1 MNRNLALSIFAI
13 SRCLGAM
20 EQWERCLRVLT
31 HPVATSQEVDSAL
44 DCVVVLFHASGGCPG
59 LVVAPLREA
68 ISEQKAMSSDTALSD
83 KCDEALAVLRQVPAR
98 TVKRKRVGDSVVPA
112 HTRKGDHG
120 CRALAAWHSFA
131 APRSASLDEVSQD
144 ATAAAA
150 VAVVGKGD
158 ASPEV
163 TAAKAVDA
171 ASLAAKSESVAEV
184 EGMIL
189 EPEGERV
196 AVSCDMIQMV
206 LERSSDSADGPK
218 RRKKRR
224 GTRSS
229 WVPGGSCTG
238 WVGRGGRAVEPQS
251 QVLIAN
257 AYKRVSDLPTSARAP
272 LRKVFPTV
280 GNVQQTSFAA
290 RFLSGLLQLPAR
302 TIQNI
307 AEHVY
312 KVGPCKRPVVRNWV
326 QVASE
331 TEADAAAA
339 APVPAPEPAA
349 AAEVGVESEADA
361 AAAAPGE
368 RPAAGEIVVPP
379 PEPAASAKAVV
390 EAEAGAATAARGAE
404 PAAAGEPAAGG
415 DTTVEATAD
424 KAVAAP
430 VGFMNLLRAA
440 AFLSSRGLS
449 KDAFPHLC
457 HLIVASSGDL
467 HSSYHHAKFVTVFDK
482 TVSDIVTAKLIQH
495 LATPLPATGRPP
507 DVEFIGD
514 HVTIGKYF
522 GRARDTFFFM
532 GLQFSIPEWPYT
544 AALLTGIEHEEGD
557 GRCDAQMA
565 RITAAFQRLGP
576 QPLAHWVATRFVTA
590 CGDGALVRGGP
601 KAKHSGT
608 AVMNALFCPHEDR
621 ATWDDF
627 HVYNTAGAKAL
638 DASPMAMQY
647 CSLLR
652 KLEHLFGLGQGRH
665 LHRSVTA
672 FLGQP
677 HLRLAA
683 MCGHRTCDWR
693 SCKVVQKNA
702 IRARQ

>member
-1 MNRNLALSIFAI
+1 
-13 SRCLGAM
+13 M

-44 DCVVVLFHASGGCPG
+44 DCVVALFHDWGGCPG
-59 LVVAPLREA
+59 LVAAPLREA
-68 ISEQKAMSSDTALSD
+68 IGEQKAMSSDTALSD
-83 KCDEALAVLRQVPAR
+83 KCDEALAVLRRVPAR
-98 TVKRKRVGDSVVPA
+98 AVKRACVGESMVPA
-112 HTRKGDHG
+112 HTTKGG

-131 APRSASLDEVSQD
+131 APRSAALHETSHEATAATAVAVVARGDASPEVAAAK

-150 VAVVGKGD
+150 VAAVV
-158 ASPEV
+158 AEN
-163 TAAKAVDA
+163 
-171 ASLAAKSESVAEV
+171 ESVAEV
-184 EGMIL
+184 AADPPGLCGMIL
-189 EPEGERV
+189 ECEDER
-196 AVSCDMIQMV
+196 AAGSCDMATMV
-206 LERSSDSADGPK
+206 LERSSDSSDTPK
-218 RRKKRR
+218 RPKKRRR

-229 WVPGGSCTG
+229 WEPGGNAAG
-238 WVGRGGRAVEPQS
+238 WVGRGGRALEPQS

-257 AYKRVSDLPTSARAP
+257 AYKRVSDVPTSARAP
-272 LRKVFPTV
+272 LRKLFPTM
-280 GNVQQTSFAA
+280 GTLQGTSFAA
-290 RFLSGLLQLPAR
+290 RFLSGLLQLPAK

-307 AEHVY
+307 AEHVD
-312 KVGPCKRPVVRNWV
+312 KVGPGKRPVLRNQV
-326 QVASE
+326 QV
-331 TEADAAAA
+331 
-339 APVPAPEPAA
+339 
-349 AAEVGVESEADA
+349 
-361 AAAAPGE
+361 
-368 RPAAGEIVVPP
+368 
-379 PEPAASAKAVV
+379 VV
-390 EAEAGAATAARGAE
+390 EAEAGAATAAPGVRPAAGGIVAVPAPE
-404 PAAAGEPAAGG
+404 PAAAGEAA
-415 DTTVEATAD
+415 VEAEAD
-424 KAVAAP
+424 AAAAAP

-457 HLIVASSGDL
+457 HLIVAASGDL
-467 HSSYHHAKFVTVFDK
+467 HSSYHHARFVTVFDK
-482 TVSDIVTAKLIQH
+482 TVSEIVTAKLIQH

-544 AALLTGIEHEEGD
+544 AALLAGIEHEEGD
-557 GRCDAQMA
+557 GRCGAQVE
-565 RITAAFQRLGP
+565 RITAAFRRLGP
-576 QPLAHWVATRFVTA
+576 WPLAHWVATRFGTA
-590 CGDGALVRGGP
+590 CGDGALVHGGP
-601 KAKHSGT
+601 QAKHSGT
-608 AVMNALFCPHEDR
+608 GVMNALFRPHKDR

-627 HVYNTAGAKAL
+627 HLYNTGGAKAL

-683 MCGHRTCDWR
+683 MCGHRTCDWC
-693 SCKVVQKNA
+693 SCK
-702 IRARQ
+702 R